1 MSVSATLT
9 GGLDRGA
16 TTTPQASKPNA
27 SVHLE
32 ETDMLAELIDVFQL
46 PFMQRALLAGLLV
59 ALMCGVLGVFVVQRG
74 LSFLGDGLAH
84 AAFGGV
90 ALGLLLGVEQPLW
103 VALAFTLV
111 ASLGIAWVRDHTRLS
126 SDTAIGIFFA
136 VSVALGV
143 MFISFET
150 QFNVDAWHLLFGSI
164 LGIGQQEL
172 RLIAGLAPLSLGLL
186 ALLWSHLA
194 YATFDAELAQTD
206 GVRVR
211 GLEYLLFALAA
222 VVIVASVRVV
232 GAILIAAYLVI
243 PAASARL
250 VTRSLFSMTLLSAL
264 LGVFSTAFGLGASYV
279 LEVPS
284 GSTIILTQALLFLAA
299 ALASRR

>member
-1 MSVSATLT
+1 M
-9 GGLDRGA
+9 
-16 TTTPQASKPNA
+16 
-27 SVHLE
+27 LE
-32 ETDMLAELIDVFQL
+32 LWEIFQL

-59 ALMCGVLGVFVVQRG
+59 ALTSSVLGVFIVQRG

-90 ALGLLLGVEQPLW
+90 ALGLLLGVGQPLW

-111 ASLGIAWVRDHTRLS
+111 ASLGIAWVRDRTRLS

-143 MFISFET
+143 LFISLET
-150 QFNVDAWHLLFGSI
+150 GYSADAWNLLFGSI
-164 LGIGQQEL
+164 LGVGREEL
-172 RLIAGLAPLSLGLL
+172 FIIAGVTPLALGLL
-186 ALLWSHLA
+186 GVLWGRLA

-206 GVRVR
+206 GVNVR

-222 VVIVASVRVV
+222 VVIVTSVRVV

-243 PAASARL
+243 PAATARL
-250 VTRSLFSMTLLSAL
+250 LSRSLFQMTWLSVL
-264 LGVFSTAFGLGASYV
+264 LGLVSTVAGLVLSFF

-284 GSTIILTQALLFLAA
+284 GSTIILTQAALFIVAA
-299 ALASRR
+299 PFARR